1 MPSKRVIQAG
11 HLLAI
16 LFVALLLVGA
26 RGFLAAHPVL
36 AAVLLA
42 AFAPCYYFSARITG
56 YRQFLYPSVL
66 LAVLAFQ
73 LLQYGAGLP
82 QAWQPFS
89 LLIPVA
95 VIYLAARAGLPR
107 RVKDAFLS
115 LHGVNNLIIAVFGLW
130 ILFRVPWFFER
141 AAVVTAL
148 ALMGYAV
155 CFWLRFRQNE
165 TAVHSLATVVLG
177 SGGFL
182 FLLYSHSQITLAA
195 GAVLGLLTLGDLY
208 SRGVLR
214 RMETFAL
221 TVVGAYLLFAAFTS
235 TQATR
240 LPLGYLVLAATW
252 LHLALKLYR
261 PEEVP
266 ILGPH
271 AAPLPRLL
279 PLFGAGIVL
288 ALVPVALFYPWKPVP
303 LALAYLAV
311 FFVVFWVTGHE
322 LAKRAVTLI
331 GVGLARALAA
341 LGRVAPFAALAYL
354 AWQRFP
360 NGYSSASVALF
371 VGLVSLLAGWR
382 QEPHVLVR
390 RNVYVYQ
397 AGIFLTLA
405 YFLAERRFAPQGI
418 FASTLDSG
426 ALLLLGLIAA
436 GYWLRNILPRP
447 YVQSL
452 WDVAAVPVAAGCI
465 LQVMRDPS
473 SVSQSILLGGLLV
486 VAALLA
492 LTKAREPAVLFT
504 LPVVLGFWIYVVQ
517 WSLGIRGEALGLPYL
532 FFGLI
537 SVGVGYALLR
547 KQNRWYELFYF
558 MWFLCT
564 GVSLT
569 LFYPCH
575 GIGAYAAPLWPVAYL
590 LVSRA
595 SDSRRDFAFALALE
609 VVSGLLA
616 VHSVAILVFA
626 GLYLPAAMALFLYS
640 LLYAWIGVTRRFWFY
655 FHPAAGCAVAAC
667 FLAIF
672 VGVGARM
679 FLPYFLPGAIA
690 LYFLAAWLRRSQYQR
705 GAFPFELATS
715 AGVLL
720 GAFLFLTLP
729 FGAAVTVGW
738 LTGIAYLVLFLQ
750 LAQYTQERAFLAG
763 VGLAGVFVIYEFLP
777 AFPAVTQANRLGIF
791 IPAAFLLVLLG
802 RRRHHLNDIRG
813 SWSLYAAAIAAT
825 LTASFFALWPTPA
838 SLAVSRLVLL
848 ISMAVWVALLLW
860 TQQEIFIY
868 CATLGLALLA
878 YNFVQSSADI
888 FGQHLVAFFLYGSI
902 VLGLVFLAAAARKR
916 LRFRQ
921 PLLFAPPAHW
931 YGRFAYVLPVGVLAL
946 ATFGSW
952 GVSTSSNPHFCA
964 SCHDMGMYF
973 VNWKGSAH
981 ARADISCATCHYEP
995 GVRGY
1000 VKAKFQGTSQLV
1012 ATITHTQAHRPIAQ
1026 VNNTTCLSSGCH
1038 SIEALAQPLYV
1049 RQTYFFNHA
1058 KHLGAIARGPE
1069 LKCTSCHTAVNTES
1083 HFAVDTNACFTC
1095 HFKAASEPR
1104 PATAIGCVSCHG
1116 VPGGRQDGGF
1126 DHAAAGVRAS
1136 DESCVSCHERV
1147 AAGSPAVEPR
1157 QCRHCHAETAATLL
1171 AAATPAIHS
1180 KHVTDKGVACDWCH
1194 GVVRHGNL
1202 DVLAASN

>member
-11 HLLAI
+11 HVLAI
-16 LFVALLLVGA
+16 VFVALLLVGA

-42 AFAPCYYFSARITG
+42 AFAPCYYFAAKITG

-66 LAVLAFQ
+66 LAVLAYQ
-73 LLQYGAGLP
+73 LLQYGAGVSP
-82 QAWQPFS
+82 AWQPFS

-95 VIYLAARAGLPR
+95 VIYLAARTGVPR
-107 RVKDAFLS
+107 GVKDAYLS

-148 ALMGYAV
+148 ALIGYAV
-155 CFWLRFRQNE
+155 NFWLRFRQSE
-165 TAVHSLATVVLG
+165 TAAHSLATVILG

-182 FLLYSHSQITLAA
+182 FLLYSHSQVTLAA
-195 GAVLGLLTLGDLY
+195 GALLGLLALGDLY
-208 SRGVLR
+208 SRGILR
-214 RMETFAL
+214 RTETLAL
-221 TVVGAYLLFAAFTS
+221 TVVGAYLLFAAFTAAE
-235 TQATR
+235 ATR
-240 LPLGYLVLAATW
+240 LPLGYLVLAAMW
-252 LHLALKLYR
+252 LHLALELYR

-271 AAPLPRLL
+271 AAPLPRLV

-288 ALVPVALFYPWKPVP
+288 ALVPVALFYPWKPV
-303 LALAYLAV
+303 LVALAYLAIL
-311 FFVVFWVTGHE
+311 FVVFWITGRE

-331 GVGLARALAA
+331 GVGLARVLVG

-354 AWQRFP
+354 VWQRFP
-360 NGYSSASVALF
+360 TSYSSAGVALF

-382 QEPHVLVR
+382 QEPHILVR
-390 RNVYVYQ
+390 RNIYVYQ
-397 AGIFLTLA
+397 AGIFFTLA
-405 YFLAERRFAPQGI
+405 YFLAERRFAPHGI

-452 WDVAAVPVAAGCI
+452 WDVAAVPVAAACI
-465 LQVMRDPS
+465 LQVMRNPGS
-473 SVSQSILLGGLLV
+473 LSQALFLGGVLV
-486 VAALLA
+486 IVASLA
-492 LTKAREPAVLFT
+492 LIKVRQPAVLFT

-537 SVGVGYALLR
+537 SAGVGYALLR
-547 KQNRWYELFYF
+547 KQNRWYEFFYF

-564 GVSLT
+564 GVSLA

-575 GIGAYAAPLWPVAYL
+575 GVGVYAAPWWPVAYL

-595 SDSRRDFAFALALE
+595 SESRRDFAFALVVE
-609 VVSGLLA
+609 VASGLLA
-616 VHSVAILVFA
+616 VYSVAILIFT
-626 GLYLPAAMALFLYS
+626 GLYVPAAVALFLYS
-640 LLYAWIGVTRRFWFY
+640 LLYAWIGVTHRFWLYFY
-655 FHPAAGCAVAAC
+655 PAACCAVAAY
-667 FLAIF
+667 FLATF
-672 VGVGARM
+672 VSVGPRI

-690 LYFLAAWLRRSQYQR
+690 LYFLAAWLRRGPYQR

-715 AGVLL
+715 AGALL

-729 FGAAVTVGW
+729 FGNAITLGW
-738 LTGIAYLVLFLQ
+738 LTGIAYLVLFFQ
-750 LAQYTQERAFLAG
+750 LSRYTQERAFLVGA
-763 VGLAGVFVIYEFLP
+763 GLAGVFGIYEFLP
-777 AFPAVTQANRLGIF
+777 AFPVVTQANRLGVF
-791 IPAAFLLVLLG
+791 IPAAFVLVMLG
-802 RRRHHLNDIRG
+802 RRRQQLNDTRG
-813 SWSLYAAAIAAT
+813 SWSLYAAAVAAT

-848 ISMAVWVALLLW
+848 VAMAVWVALLLW

-902 VLGLVFLAAAARKR
+902 LLGLVFLAAAARRR

-964 SCHDMGMYF
+964 SCHDMGIYF
-973 VNWKGSAH
+973 ANWKGSAH

-1000 VKAKFQGTSQLV
+1000 MKAKFRGTSQLV
-1012 ATITHTQAHRPIAQ
+1012 ATITHTQAHRPVAQ

-1058 KHLGAIARGPE
+1058 KHLGTIARGPE

-1095 HFKAASEPR
+1095 HFKAASEAR

-1116 VPGGRQDGGF
+1116 VPTQTAGGF
-1126 DHAAAGVRAS
+1126 DHVAGGVAANDAA
-1136 DESCVSCHERV
+1136 CMSCHEH
-1147 AAGSPAVEPR
+1147 AASGSPAVEAR
-1157 QCRHCHAETAATLL
+1157 QCHHCHAEAPATLL
-1171 AAATPAIHS
+1171 TAGAPFIHS
-1180 KHVTDKGVACDWCH
+1180 KHVTEKGVACDWCH